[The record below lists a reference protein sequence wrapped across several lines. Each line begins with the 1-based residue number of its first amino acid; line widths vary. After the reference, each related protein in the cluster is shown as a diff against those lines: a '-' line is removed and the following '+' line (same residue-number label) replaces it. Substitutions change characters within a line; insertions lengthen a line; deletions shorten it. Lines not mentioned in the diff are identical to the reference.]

1 MFQVVE
7 RNESINED
15 SQMNAMSAIK
25 QYQQVSVSS
34 SVMGA
39 SPHRLVQMLMEG
51 ALERISIAKAS
62 MARNEIATKGQNI
75 SVAINIVGGLQGSL
89 NKEAGGAIAENLHNL
104 YDYMIRR
111 LLMANSKNDET
122 ILDEVFGLMLQ
133 VKMGWDAMPD
143 AYKN

>member
-1 MFQVVE
+1 
-7 RNESINED
+7 
-15 SQMNAMSAIK
+15 MNAMSAIK

-104 YDYMIRR
+104 YDYMICR

>member
-1 MFQVVE
+1 
-7 RNESINED
+7 
-15 SQMNAMSAIK
+15 MNAMSAIK

>member
-1 MFQVVE
+1 
-7 RNESINED
+7 
-15 SQMNAMSAIK
+15 MNASSAIK

>member
-1 MFQVVE
+1 ME

-15 SQMNAMSAIK
+15 SQMNVMSAIK